1 MNKIGGAYVDEG
13 SFGCVY
19 RPPLRC
25 KGSSERPKNKVSK
38 LMKKDDAIKEHSIT
52 NVIDKI
58 DNTYKYHLKRP
69 TICKPAKPDKK
80 IDNNLHECFVAAIN
94 GAPQEKGWKDRFRI
108 LQYKDGGVSMD
119 NILKS
124 IFQGNKDLN
133 RMKLIASLEN
143 LFYGLKDMYEHEFLH
158 GDIKDE
164 NILFNKKTYRF
175 NFIDF
180 GLSYMIDNFDKLT
193 EDDFIPSIDSIHYP
207 MDIVFTYNEPVNN
220 LFLEKELQIY
230 SSRETFFSLLR
241 DRRFDDIRSVMK
253 YLFRTSN
260 KKHYNSR
267 FIKNGKKEEVKSTE
281 EHANLYMDGLKLN
294 QYYSLYREMGERNFK
309 IYILKSVD
317 TYSFGIFLIELW
329 GALKREKFDIQRKP
343 NNLTMIESMFYDIIK
358 GYTNSNIKDRLSP
371 IEGYRIFLKMLELI
385 NRELKK
391 DNKATIKPS
400 RKRERRQT
408 RKIRKKELTLID
420 EDTRHIRRQTQTRR
434 NKFKDIAFRDRRFTR
449 IGKYEDCPEDEV
461 YNIIS
466 QQCIHKDHPN
476 AKRIKKIGLYKTIK
490 REKVGRHLRKAK
502 DCPTGEVLNIISK
515 NCVDKD
521 GKLGRRIINLR
532 LAPRKQL
539 TKKDIMRHTKKRK
552 KRPIYRQ
559 CPQGQIYNPI
569 SQNCIQEDSTI
580 AKRLKKVGIHKR
592 INREKVNKAL
602 QKAPQCPPG
611 QVYNIASN
619 QCVMS
624 DGDIGKRLQ
633 QLGLVKK

>member
-1 MNKIGGAYVDEG
+1 MNKVGGAYIDEG

-25 KGSSERPKNKVSK
+25 EDSTDRPKNKVSK
-38 LMKKDDAIKEHSIT
+38 LMKKEDAIKEHNIT
-52 NVIDKI
+52 RVIDKI
-58 DNTYKYHLKRP
+58 DNTYRYHLKRP
-69 TICKPAKPDKK
+69 TICKPANPDKK

-94 GAPQEKGWKDRFRI
+94 GAPQQKGWKDRFRI

-143 LFYGLKDMYEHEFLH
+143 LFYGLREMYEHEFLH

-164 NILFNKKTYRF
+164 NILFHKKTYRY

-193 EDDFIPSIDSIHYP
+193 EDDFTPSIDTVHYP
-207 MDIVFTYNEPVNN
+207 MDVVFTFDEPVNT
-220 LFLEKELQIY
+220 LFFEKHLQKY
-230 SSRETFFSLLR
+230 SPNETFFSLLR
-241 DRRFDDIRSVMK
+241 ERRFDDIRSIMK
-253 YLFRTSN
+253 YLFKTSN
-260 KKHYNSR
+260 KIHYNAR
-267 FIKNGKKEEVKSTE
+267 FIKNGKQEEVKTTE

-309 IYILKSVD
+309 KHILKHVD
-317 TYSFGIFLIELW
+317 THSFGIFLIELW
-329 GALKREKFDIQRKP
+329 GSLKRERFDIQRKP
-343 NNLTMIESMFYDIIK
+343 NNLTMIESIFYDIIK
-358 GYTNSNIKDRLSP
+358 GYTKANIKDRLSP
-371 IEGYRIFLKMLELI
+371 IEGYRIFLKMLEEI

-391 DNKATIKPS
+391 NNKATIKPS
-400 RKRERRQT
+400 RKRERTQT

-420 EDTRHIRRQTQTRR
+420 QDTRHIRRQTQTNR
-434 NKFKDIAFRDRRFTR
+434 KQFKDIAFRDKRFTR
-449 IGKYEDCPEDEV
+449 IGKYEDCPSGQV

-466 QQCIHKDHPN
+466 QQCIDEEHPN
-476 AKRIKKIGLYKTIK
+476 AKQIKKIGLYKTIK
-490 REKVGRHLRKAK
+490 REKVGRHIRKAK
-502 DCPTGEVLNIISK
+502 DCPKGEVLNIISK
-515 NCVDKD
+515 NCVDKN

-539 TKKDIMRHTKKRK
+539 TKSDIMRHTKKRK
-552 KRPIYRQ
+552 KHPIYRQ
-559 CPQGQIYNPI
+559 CPRGQIYNPI
-569 SQNCIQEDSTI
+569 SENCIQEDSTI
-580 AKRLKKVGIHKR
+580 AKRLKKIGIHKR

-611 QVYNIASN
+611 QIYNIASN
-619 QCVMS
+619 QCVNK

-633 QLGLVKK
+633 QLDLVKK